1 MENYTW
7 NVKEIRE
14 KLKYV
19 SQRLKKETDLR
30 QKEILMHSLLTYINL
45 LHTTDIKNLKFTS
58 LMDKLTQGRFSLIRD
73 KKYKEISDI
82 VFDFKDYVYDDN
94 LLINLLQN
102 IKNSTFQ
109 TKEEILATLKLSP
122 QELVEISKGFYKWL
136 GDKEIYDYASEM
148 LDNKSHL
155 QFKDLK
161 YQKNDF
167 GIASGMTYY
176 DPLFKEAYIG
186 ITQEFTLFDAQVL
199 NHEIMHSIDF
209 RMHQKLP
216 SNNYYGFHEVSTYTI
231 DYLFFDYLEEKGYD
245 LTEIN
250 KLRDRKTE
258 YVSRLA
264 SYSLLQLQLSNG
276 NNFSFQNVSI
286 ENLKQSINND
296 IRKNLLEVQSC
307 LIARSLY
314 AQIKNNKEFGIANLK
329 RFMKTNIPINQV
341 PDFSYIGVSRQELL
355 NTSKEIGNELSFVQ
369 RKNNGEKNIG
379 WNDEKEKKLLFDKV
393 QTIMDKIGDI
403 TLEIQKNTNGQVKLG
418 NIGITF
424 NNKIIEILQ
433 TYSENNVTFYNSK
446 LKNVIIFYLED
457 IMLEALKELQS
468 YLDLFNVKVKKFG
481 TKKQAQSIIEQSKP
495 ILSKYTDLR
504 QKLFDFNIDK
514 DIIRAVL
521 KHIEFNKE
529 NALNGGFDYYTNNP
543 ESIIQDY
550 NKELQTLGINTEIPP
565 SILDYENS
573 LSNIT
578 NAEVIDKHNVFN
590 KRSKR

>member
-7 NVKEIRE
+7 NIKEIRE

-19 SQRLKKETDLR
+19 SQRLKKETNSN

-45 LHTTDIKNLKFTS
+45 LHTIDIKNLKFTS
-58 LMDKLTQGRFSLIRD
+58 LMDRFTQGRFSLIRD

-82 VFDFKDYVYDDN
+82 VFDFKDYVYDDD
-94 LLINLLQN
+94 LLINLCQN
-102 IKNSTFQ
+102 IKNSSFQ
-109 TKEEILATLKLSP
+109 SKEEPLASLKLSP
-122 QELVEISKGFYKWL
+122 QELIEISKGFYKWL

-155 QFKDLK
+155 QFKNLK
-161 YQKNDF
+161 YQENDF

-176 DPLFKEAYIG
+176 DPLFEEAYIG

-199 NHEIMHSIDF
+199 NHEVMHSIDF
-209 RMHQKLP
+209 RMHQKLL
-216 SNNYYGFHEVSTYTI
+216 SNNYYGFHEVPTYTI

-250 KLRDRKTE
+250 KLKDRKTE

-276 NNFSFQNVSI
+276 NKFSFQNVST
-286 ENLKQSINND
+286 ENLKQSMNND

-307 LIARSLY
+307 LIARVLY
-314 AQIKNNKEFGIANLK
+314 TQVKNDKELGIANLK
-329 RFMKTNIPINQV
+329 QFMQTNIPINKV
-341 PDFSYIGVSRQELL
+341 PDFSYIGISRQDLL
-355 NTSKEIGNELSFVQ
+355 NTSKEIGNELSFIQ
-369 RKNNGEKNIG
+369 KENKEDKNIG

-403 TLEIQKNTNGQVKLG
+403 ALEIQRSTNGQVNIG

-424 NNKIIEILQ
+424 NNKIIELLQ
-433 TYSENNVTFYNSK
+433 IYSKNNVTFYNSK
-446 LKNVIIFYLED
+446 LKSVILFYLED
-457 IMLEALKELQS
+457 IMFEALNELQD
-468 YLDLFNVKVKKFG
+468 YLKLFDVKVKRFG
-481 TKKQAQSIIEQSKP
+481 TSKQAQSIISQSKP
-495 ILSKYTDLR
+495 MLSKYGELR

-514 DIIRAVL
+514 DIIKAVL

-529 NALNGGFDYYTNNP
+529 NALHGGFDYYSNDPT
-543 ESIIQDY
+543 SIIQDY
-550 NKELQTLGINTEIPP
+550 NKELKSLGMSAEIPLE
-565 SILDYENS
+565 ILNYDEEMDN
-573 LSNIT
+573 T
-578 NAEVIDKHNVFN
+578 FEEANVS
-590 KRSKR
+590 KRSK

>member
-1 MENYTW
+1 M
-7 NVKEIRE
+7 
-14 KLKYV
+14 
-19 SQRLKKETDLR
+19 
-30 QKEILMHSLLTYINL
+30 
-45 LHTTDIKNLKFTS
+45 
-58 LMDKLTQGRFSLIRD
+58 
-73 KKYKEISDI
+73 
-82 VFDFKDYVYDDN
+82 
-94 LLINLLQN
+94 
-102 IKNSTFQ
+102 
-109 TKEEILATLKLSP
+109 
-122 QELVEISKGFYKWL
+122 
-136 GDKEIYDYASEM
+136 
-148 LDNKSHL
+148 
-155 QFKDLK
+155 
-161 YQKNDF
+161 
-167 GIASGMTYY
+167 
-176 DPLFKEAYIG
+176 
-186 ITQEFTLFDAQVL
+186 
-199 NHEIMHSIDF
+199 
-209 RMHQKLP
+209 
-216 SNNYYGFHEVSTYTI
+216 
-231 DYLFFDYLEEKGYD
+231 
-245 LTEIN
+245 
-250 KLRDRKTE
+250 
-258 YVSRLA
+258 
-264 SYSLLQLQLSNG
+264 
-276 NNFSFQNVSI
+276 
-286 ENLKQSINND
+286 NND

-578 NAEVIDKHNVFN
+578 NAEVIDKHNDFN

>member
-1 MENYTW
+1 MKNYTW
-7 NVKEIRE
+7 NIDEIKQ

-19 SQRLKKETDLR
+19 RQRLKHESNAEQR
-30 QKEILMHSLLTYINL
+30 EILMHSLLTYVNL
-45 LHTTDIKNLKFTS
+45 LNSSDVKNMRFTK
-58 LMDKLTQGRFSLIRD
+58 LMDQLTRGKFSLSRD

-82 VFDFKDYVYDDN
+82 VFSFKDYVYDDD
-94 LLINLLQN
+94 LLINLSQN
-102 IKNSTFQ
+102 IKNSSFQ
-109 TKEEILATLKLSP
+109 NKEEPLATLKLSP
-122 QELVEISKGFYKWL
+122 QELIEISKGFYKWL

-155 QFKDLK
+155 QFKNLK

-176 DPLFKEAYIG
+176 DSLFEEAYIG

-276 NNFSFQNVSI
+276 NKFSFQNVST
-286 ENLKQSINND
+286 ENLKQSINNY

-307 LIARSLY
+307 LIAHSLY
-314 AQIKNNKEFGIANLK
+314 TQVKDNKEFGIANLK
-329 RFMKTNIPINQV
+329 KFMQTNIPINQV
-341 PDFSYIGVSRQELL
+341 PDFSYIGISRQELL
-355 NTSKEIGNELSFVQ
+355 NTSKEIGNERSLIQ
-369 RKNNGEKNIG
+369 RKNNGEQNIS

-403 TLEIQKNTNGQVKLG
+403 TLEIQKNTNGKVKLG

-457 IMLEALKELQS
+457 IMLEALKELQN

-495 ILSKYTDLR
+495 ILSNYTDLR
-504 QKLFDFNIDK
+504 QRLFDFSIDK

-529 NALNGGFDYYTNNP
+529 NALNGGFDCYINNP

-550 NKELQTLGINTEIPP
+550 NKELQALGINTEIPQ
-565 SILDYENS
+565 SILDHENS
-573 LSNIT
+573 LSDIT
-578 NAEVIDKHNVFN
+578 DVEVIDKHNNFN
-590 KRSKR
+590 KRSKK

>member
-30 QKEILMHSLLTYINL
+30 QKEILMHSLLTYINI

-58 LMDKLTQGRFSLIRD
+58 LMDKLTLGKFSLIRD

-82 VFDFKDYVYDDN
+82 VFGFKAYVYDDD
-94 LLINLLQN
+94 LLIDLSQN
-102 IKNSTFQ
+102 IKNSSFQ
-109 TKEEILATLKLSP
+109 HKEEALATLKLSP
-122 QELVEISKGFYKWL
+122 QELIEISKGFYKWL

-155 QFKDLK
+155 QFKNLE

-176 DPLFKEAYIG
+176 DPLFEEAYIG

-209 RMHQKLP
+209 RMYQKLP
-216 SNNYYGFHEVSTYTI
+216 SNSYYGFHEVSTYTI
-231 DYLFFDYLEEKGYD
+231 DYLFFDYLEDKEYD

-276 NNFSFQNVSI
+276 NKFSFQNVST
-286 ENLKQSINND
+286 ENLKQSMNND

-329 RFMKTNIPINQV
+329 RFMQTNIPINQV

-529 NALNGGFDYYTNNP
+529 NALNEGFDYYTNNP

-565 SILDYENS
+565 SILDYGNS

-578 NAEVIDKHNVFN
+578 NAEVIDKHNDFN

>member
-1 MENYTW
+1 M
-7 NVKEIRE
+7 I
-14 KLKYV
+14 
-19 SQRLKKETDLR
+19 
-30 QKEILMHSLLTYINL
+30 
-45 LHTTDIKNLKFTS
+45 
-58 LMDKLTQGRFSLIRD
+58 
-73 KKYKEISDI
+73 
-82 VFDFKDYVYDDN
+82 
-94 LLINLLQN
+94 
-102 IKNSTFQ
+102 
-109 TKEEILATLKLSP
+109 
-122 QELVEISKGFYKWL
+122 EISKGFYKWL

-161 YQKNDF
+161 YQENGF

-176 DPLFKEAYIG
+176 DPLFEEAYIG
-186 ITQEFTLFDAQVL
+186 ITQEFTLFDAQVF
-199 NHEIMHSIDF
+199 NHEVMHSIDF
-209 RMHQKLP
+209 KMHQKLP

-250 KLRDRKTE
+250 KLKYRKTE
-258 YVSRLA
+258 YINRLA
-264 SYSLLQLQLSNG
+264 SYSLLRLQLSNG
-276 NNFSFQNVSI
+276 NKFSFQNVSTG
-286 ENLKQSINND
+286 NLKKSMNSD

-314 AQIKNNKEFGIANLK
+314 AQIKDSKEFGIANLK
-329 RFMKTNIPINQV
+329 RFMQTNIPINQV

-369 RKNNGEKNIG
+369 RKNHGEKNIA

-403 TLEIQKNTNGQVKLG
+403 ILEIQKNTNGKVKLG

-495 ILSKYTDLR
+495 ILLKYTDLR

-543 ESIIQDY
+543 ESIIKDY
-550 NKELQTLGINTEIPP
+550 NMELQALGINAEIPQ
-565 SILDYENS
+565 SILNYENS
-573 LSNIT
+573 SSNIT
-578 NAEVIDKHNVFN
+578 NDETINRHNDFN